1 MVSQEQ
7 LDQAKRHVPEEE
19 DDAVTPSIE
28 EENVEETSGSPPTN
42 GAGESSMS
50 TTGNE
55 LAATTTATKKKRGK
69 KKLEPVD
76 EKSIR
81 TPRPSYWPL
90 FLAFSLAVV
99 LAGAISSLIVLGI
112 GVLLVVVSIVGWGLE
127 RRN

>member
-7 LDQAKRHVPEEE
+7 LEQAKQHVPGTE
-19 DDAVTPSIE
+19 DDAATPSIE
-28 EENVEETSGSPPTN
+28 EENVEEAEASATDGVD
-42 GAGESSMS
+42 ESSTS

-55 LAATTTATKKKRGK
+55 LAATTTATKKKRVK
-69 KKLEPVD
+69 KKQVVVD
-76 EKSIR
+76 EKSIG

-90 FLAFSLAVV
+90 CLAFSLAVV

-112 GVLLVVVSIVGWGLE
+112 GVLLVVVSIIGWGLE

>member
-7 LDQAKRHVPEEE
+7 LDQAKQYVPGEE

-28 EENVEETSGSPPTN
+28 EETVEEPSDSPTSG
-42 GAGESSMS
+42 AIESSMS

-55 LAATTTATKKKRGK
+55 LAATTTATKKKRVK

-76 EKSIR
+76 EKSMR

-112 GVLLVVVSIVGWGLE
+112 GVLLVVVS
-127 RRN
+127 

>member
-7 LDQAKRHVPEEE
+7 LDQVKQHVSETE
-19 DDAVTPSIE
+19 DDTLTPS
-28 EENVEETSGSPPTN
+28 VEEASASPAN
-42 GAGESSMS
+42 GATESSEPS
-50 TTGNE
+50 GENE
-55 LAATTTATKKKRGK
+55 LAATTTALKKKRVK
-69 KKLEPVD
+69 KKQEPVD

-90 FLAFSLAVV
+90 ALAFSLAVV

-112 GVLLVVVSIVGWGLE
+112 GVLLVILSIIGWGLE

>member
-7 LDQAKRHVPEEE
+7 LDQAKQHVPGTEE
-19 DDAVTPSIE
+19 DVVASSIE
-28 EENVEETSGSPPTN
+28 EESVEEASGSSTN
-42 GAGESSMS
+42 GAGESPTS

-55 LAATTTATKKKRGK
+55 LAATTTATKKKRVK
-69 KKLEPVD
+69 KKQEPVD
-76 EKSIR
+76 EKSIH

-99 LAGAISSLIVLGI
+99 LAGAISNLIVLGV
-112 GVLLVVVSIVGWGLE
+112 GVLLVVVSIIGWGLE

>member
-7 LDQAKRHVPEEE
+7 LEQAKQHVPGTE
-19 DDAVTPSIE
+19 DDVVASSAD
-28 EENVEETSGSPPTN
+28 EENVEEAAGSSATD
-42 GAGESSMS
+42 GADESSTS

-55 LAATTTATKKKRGK
+55 LAATTTATKKKRVK
-69 KKLEPVD
+69 KKQEPVD
-76 EKSIR
+76 EKSIS

-90 FLAFSLAVV
+90 ALAFSLAVV

-112 GVLLVVVSIVGWGLE
+112 GVLLVVVSIIGWGLE

>member
-7 LDQAKRHVPEEE
+7 LDQAKQHVPEAE
-19 DDAVTPSIE
+19 DDAVTLSAE
-28 EENVEETSGSPPTN
+28 EESVEEASGSPTN
-42 GAGESSMS
+42 DAGESSKF

-55 LAATTTATKKKRGK
+55 LAATTTATKKKRVK
-69 KKLEPVD
+69 KKQEPVD

-99 LAGAISSLIVLGI
+99 LAGALSSLIVLGI
-112 GVLLVVVSIVGWGLE
+112 GVLLVVVSIIGWGLE
-127 RRN
+127 RR

>member
-7 LDQAKRHVPEEE
+7 LEQAKQHMPGTE
-19 DDAVTPSIE
+19 DDAVTPSTE
-28 EENVEETSGSPPTN
+28 EEYVEEASGSPTN
-42 GAGESSMS
+42 GAGEASTS

-55 LAATTTATKKKRGK
+55 LAATTTVTKKKRVK
-69 KKLEPVD
+69 KKQEPVD
-76 EKSIR
+76 EKSVS

-112 GVLLVVVSIVGWGLE
+112 GVLLVVVSMIGWGLE
-127 RRN
+127 RRS

>member
-7 LDQAKRHVPEEE
+7 LEQAKQHVPGAQ
-19 DDAVTPSIE
+19 DDAATPSIE
-28 EENVEETSGSPPTN
+28 EEHVEEAPASPID
-42 GAGESSMS
+42 GADESSTS

-55 LAATTTATKKKRGK
+55 VATTTATKKRVK
-69 KKLEPVD
+69 KKPVPVD

-90 FLAFSLAVV
+90 ALAFSLAVV
-99 LAGAISSLIVLGI
+99 LAGAISSLIVLGV
-112 GVLLVVVSIVGWGLE
+112 GVLLVVVSIIGWGLE